1 MHAFSFILMQQAY
14 LKMALVLIS
23 NANTPKPP
31 KTPDQPPR
39 TAETTPS
46 GVRESQK
53 INKKEGAREAEK

>member
-1 MHAFSFILMQQAY
+1 MQQAY

-53 INKKEGAREAEK
+53 INKKEGARETEK